1 MIRIPIL
8 ILRIKSL
15 NKLSKIHLLYQKP
28 MKSSKKKFGSWT
40 ENKKPKTKGHL
51 INMVQID
58 SRKSNQKNNKAWT
71 SRILTSC
78 PFRQKINL
86 IGLIFGKGDI
96 RVTHALVPRG
106 YKYIYNL
113 YAEGEAFGTYM
124 WKAATEFQE
133 KGYYVGYSPLTPN
146 LSYVIETEWIYQLN
160 SQAQRNVRHYSF
172 LTNKDPYRELEAI
185 FKDWYIKDKKDN
197 PKKRMASGVTHSGVE

>member
-1 MIRIPIL
+1 M
-8 ILRIKSL
+8 
-15 NKLSKIHLLYQKP
+15 
-28 MKSSKKKFGSWT
+28 
-40 ENKKPKTKGHL
+40 
-51 INMVQID
+51 
-58 SRKSNQKNNKAWT
+58 
-71 SRILTSC
+71 TSC

-197 PKKRMASGVTHSGVE
+197 PKKRMASDKNLDNYIDEVTLARIYQNFGMSWGYLSRACALDVGKFEDLDDIFKFRDFILRKFKIRGTIAKGVDK